1 MKEAADAT
9 EFERFAAHYSQS
21 AWKEVLEPVRKAKG
35 DPTWRPTGWMEGLGY
50 QARVS
55 KILHERFIAQ
65 QYF

>member
-55 KILHERFIAQ
+55 KLLHERFIAQ
-65 QYF
+65 LHF